1 MRRNSR
7 NHPFA
12 LPAQPGRGGM
22 AAKSLTI
29 GIVILERSRMGFS
42 MDVPQRTYPQD
53 GWGRRFMD
61 KRLWYLIAG
70 TRGGINRA
78 RILWTLHDR
87 PYNANDLATR
97 LALDYKTIRHHLDV
111 LRENDCVMTLGSESY
126 GTLYSLSPRLQVHFD
141 DFLEIWR
148 RIESQLG
155 EK

>member
-12 LPAQPGRGGM
+12 LRVQRGTGGM

-29 GIVILERSRMGFS
+29 GIVILERSRMGSS
-42 MDVPQRTYPQD
+42 MDVPQPRLPHD

-78 RILWTLHDR
+78 RILSTPHDR
-87 PYNANDLATR
+87 PYHANDLATGV
-97 LALDYKTIRHHLDV
+97 ALDYKTIRHHLDV
-111 LRENDCVMTLGSESY
+111 LRENDCVMTLDKERY
-126 GTLYSLSPRLQVHFD
+126 GKLYSLSP
-141 DFLEIWR
+141 
-148 RIESQLG
+148 
-155 EK
+155 